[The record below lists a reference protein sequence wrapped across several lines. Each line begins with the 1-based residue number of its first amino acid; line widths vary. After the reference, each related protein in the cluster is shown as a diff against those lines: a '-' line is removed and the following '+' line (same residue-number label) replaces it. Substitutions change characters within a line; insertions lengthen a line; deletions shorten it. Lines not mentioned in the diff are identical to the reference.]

1 MDIIKKQIRNGV
13 DKNDLTSTIKLSEW
27 SPVMT
32 TDYVSM
38 LFIASRRSGKTEL
51 CKYILKES
59 KMIDD
64 YDYTVVMSESQD
76 TLDSFS
82 DIVSGDL
89 FFDKFDPQ
97 IIDNLIAVSEKQEV
111 DGKKKSF
118 LLIIDDIV
126 NNDMKHAE
134 VMKKTFCIGRHYSI
148 SVIIISQKM
157 SLISTTSR
165 NNADLIFIGKSNSS
179 AERIAIIDNL
189 LLGLRDTDGS
199 GSQLSDRKFYF
210 DIIKKYTA
218 NYNFIVLDNTTM
230 SNEF

>member
-97 IIDNLIAVSEKQEV
+97 IIDNLIAV
-111 DGKKKSF
+111 
-118 LLIIDDIV
+118 
-126 NNDMKHAE
+126 
-134 VMKKTFCIGRHYSI
+134 
-148 SVIIISQKM
+148 
-157 SLISTTSR
+157 
-165 NNADLIFIGKSNSS
+165 
-179 AERIAIIDNL
+179 
-189 LLGLRDTDGS
+189 
-199 GSQLSDRKFYF
+199 
-210 DIIKKYTA
+210 
-218 NYNFIVLDNTTM
+218 
-230 SNEF
+230 